1 MTIFKSPLIVER
13 FTIVV
18 GLARDT
24 VWYSPIGSTIS
35 RIGLLTTMSQERDNS
50 PKSLFDLL
58 EDKPKSLSE
67 YRNIFKRRRMLF
79 LLPAIGVFI
88 GAVILA
94 LTLPSIY
101 RSEATILIEDQEM
114 PQDIVGATITGYATR
129 QIELINQRL
138 LTTKNIQEIVNK
150 FEIYGPTDDEDPVPA
165 TALASWF
172 RNDMEFGL
180 VASDELES
188 RRGGDPAIAFY
199 LAFYSDDPELSQ
211 EVTEEL
217 VSLFLR
223 ENQRAGATRTAEV
236 SQLLQ
241 AAITDAS
248 EELLA
253 REAELAKFKE
263 RNEGALPELHA
274 LNLDVINRAEQQL
287 SDVNLRIQQL
297 QQRQIELSADLANI
311 SPSAPVTLPTGETIM
326 SDRER
331 LRVQL
336 IDYRRKLAIYEEGH
350 PDLVRLERE
359 IKILQDS
366 VGNTGTYELLQE
378 QLSQERDRLSG
389 LRDRYS
395 DDHPD
400 IVRSEKA
407 IAVLQRQLSTATPRA
422 FRSDEVADNPAYVIL
437 NTQLRTAELE
447 IRSLVQKRIEL
458 EARID
463 EHEVLIRRA
472 PQVEMQYEGLL
483 RSYEDAK
490 TKYADLQ
497 GKLRAADFAG
507 GVQQDIAG
515 RRFTLLEPPI
525 LPLGPDSPNRRV
537 IILFG
542 ILLALAIGAGFV
554 TVAEVLDDSIRG
566 AQKLADII
574 GSPPL
579 AVVPYLNNSADIMHA
594 RTNNVLLIIAMLVV
608 GAASVLY
615 VLYVVPQL

>member
-1 MTIFKSPLIVER
+1 MP
-13 FTIVV
+13 
-18 GLARDT
+18 
-24 VWYSPIGSTIS
+24 
-35 RIGLLTTMSQERDNS
+35 QERDNS
-50 PKSLFDLL
+50 PNSLFDLL

-67 YRNIFKRRRMLF
+67 YRDIFKRRRMLF
-79 LLPAIGVFI
+79 LLPTIGVVI
-88 GAVILA
+88 SAVLLA

-114 PQDIVGATITGYATR
+114 PADIVGATITGYATR

-138 LTTKNIQEIVNK
+138 LTTKNIREIVDK
-150 FEIYGPTDDEDPVPA
+150 FEIYGPIDPEEPIPA
-165 TALASWF
+165 TALASMF
-172 RNDMEFGL
+172 RNDMDYGL

-188 RRGGDPAIAFY
+188 QRRGGDPVIAFY
-199 LAFYSDDPELSQ
+199 LAFYSGDPELSQ
-211 EVTEEL
+211 KVTEEL

-223 ENQRAGATRTAEV
+223 ENQRAGAQRTAEV
-236 SQLLQ
+236 SELLQ
-241 AAITDAS
+241 AAISDAS

-253 REAELAKFKE
+253 REAELARFKE

-274 LNLDVINRAEQQL
+274 LNLGVINRAEQQL
-287 SDVNLRIQQL
+287 SDVTLRIQQL
-297 QQRQIELSADLANI
+297 QQKLIQLSANLANI

-359 IKILQDS
+359 IKALQDS
-366 VGNTGTYELLQE
+366 VGNAGTYELLQE

-395 DDHPD
+395 DNHPD
-400 IVRSEKA
+400 IVRSENA
-407 IAVLQRQLSTATPRA
+407 IAALQRQLSTATPRA

-447 IRSLVQKRIEL
+447 IQSLVQKRIEL
-458 EARID
+458 EATID
-463 EHEVLIRRA
+463 EHEALIRRA

-497 GKLRAADFAG
+497 ARLRAADLAG
-507 GVQQDIAG
+507 DVQLDIAG

-525 LPLGPDSPNRRV
+525 VPLGPDSPNRPV

-542 ILLALAIGAGFV
+542 FLLALFIGAGFV
-554 TVAEVLDDSIRG
+554 VVAEVLDDSIRG
-566 AQKLADII
+566 VQKLADIV
-574 GSPPL
+574 GSPPM
-579 AVVPYLNNSADIMHA
+579 AVVPYLNNSADITHA
-594 RTNNVLLIIAMLVV
+594 RTSNVLLIVAMIVV
-608 GAASVLY
+608 GTACVLY
-615 VLYVVPQL
+615 VLHIGPQL

>member
-1 MTIFKSPLIVER
+1 M
-13 FTIVV
+13 
-18 GLARDT
+18 A
-24 VWYSPIGSTIS
+24 
-35 RIGLLTTMSQERDNS
+35 QERDNS
-50 PKSLFDLL
+50 PNSLFDLL

-67 YRNIFKRRRMLF
+67 YRDIFRRRQMFF
-79 LLPAIGVFI
+79 LLPTIGVII
-88 GAVILA
+88 GAVLLA
-94 LTLPSIY
+94 FTLPSIY

-114 PQDIVGATITGYATR
+114 PADIVGATVTGYATR

-138 LTTKNIQEIVNK
+138 LTTKNIQEIVEK
-150 FEIYGPTDDEDPVPA
+150 FEIYGPIDHEDPVPA
-165 TALASWF
+165 IVLASMF
-172 RNDMEFGL
+172 RRDMEFGL

-188 RRGGDPAIAFY
+188 QRRGGDPAIAFY
-199 LAFYSDDPELSQ
+199 LAFYSDDPDLSQ
-211 EVTEEL
+211 DVTEEL

-236 SQLLQ
+236 SELLQ
-241 AAITDAS
+241 EAITDAS

-253 REAELAKFKE
+253 REAELAQFKE

-287 SDVNLRIQQL
+287 SDVILRIQQL

-378 QLSQERDRLSG
+378 QLGRERDRLSG

-395 DDHPD
+395 DNHPD
-400 IVRSEKA
+400 IVRSEQA

-422 FRSDEVADNPAYVIL
+422 FRSDEVADNPAYVLL

-472 PQVEMQYEGLL
+472 PQVEMQYEGFM

-507 GVQQDIAG
+507 DVGQDIAG

-525 LPLGPDSPNRRV
+525 LPLGPDSPNRPV
-537 IILFG
+537 IILIGF
-542 ILLALAIGAGFV
+542 LLALAVGTGFV
-554 TVAEVLDDSIRG
+554 MAAEVLDDSIRG
-566 AQKLADII
+566 AQKLADIV
-574 GSPPL
+574 GSPPM
-579 AVVPYLNNSADIMHA
+579 AVVPYLDNSADIMHA
-594 RTNNVLLIIAMLVV
+594 RTSYVLLFVAMLVV
-608 GAASVLY
+608 GAACVLY
-615 VLYVVPQL
+615 VLYVGPQL